1 MADDYGQTGNENSHS
16 AEWEGGKNLRERKN
30 ALGYIAKKA
39 AQCRFNHLLAFFF
52 LDAAFFLGRS
62 GFSSSFV
69 SIR

>member
-1 MADDYGQTGNENSHS
+1 MTTGKL
-16 AEWEGGKNLRERKN
+16 GMRTVIPMKGRVGKNLRERKN

-62 GFSSSFV
+62 GFSSSF
-69 SIR
+69 SGAG